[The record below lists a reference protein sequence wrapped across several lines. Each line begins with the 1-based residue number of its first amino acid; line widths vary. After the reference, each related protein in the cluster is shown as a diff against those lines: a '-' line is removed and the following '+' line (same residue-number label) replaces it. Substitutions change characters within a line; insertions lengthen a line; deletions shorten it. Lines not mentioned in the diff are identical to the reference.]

1 MADSLKVIFTAA
13 EASPLVKAGGLG
25 DVVGSLPKALR
36 RAGHDIR
43 IILPNYGTINLE
55 GYISRSLGSSSVPFM
70 GSIESI
76 EVNAVNLKDGTPVYL
91 IDNWTYFH
99 RSSIYGEQ
107 DDLQRFLFFSFSVME
122 ALKIVNWQPNI
133 LHCHDW
139 HTGIIPALL
148 KIAYKDDP
156 FYSQCSSVFTIHNI
170 AYQGWFDDFFA
181 EKAGLYHFLPNI
193 DDPLRSKTYCMTGLG
208 IYHSDV
214 VSTVSDKYA
223 NEILTPEY
231 GEGMD
236 ELILSRRDSLSGIV
250 NGIDYDK
257 LNPATDSNIT
267 VQYDVNSIEK
277 RVQNKFALQNKAGLS
292 VNQEIPVIGM
302 AGRLVEQKG
311 IDIAIQA
318 IESLLARTEIQFIL
332 QGTGHSGY
340 HESLEELQRRYP
352 DRVRT
357 YLTLDFLI
365 ARSIFAGCDIFLV
378 PSRFEPCGL
387 SPLIASHYGAIPVVR
402 NTGGMAQNIIDYFN
416 DPQNGFGFVFQ
427 RYEAGALLE
436 ALHIA
441 LTTFEKKNEWLSLMV
456 RAMKADFSWYKS
468 VPKYEVLYNT
478 AINKIT
484 RWQI

>member
-1 MADSLKVIFTAA
+1 MADSLKVLFAAA

-25 DVVGSLPKALR
+25 DVIGSLPKALR

-55 GYISRSLGSSSVPFM
+55 GYTSRSLGSSSVPFM
-70 GSIESI
+70 GSNERI
-76 EVNAVNLKDGTPVYL
+76 EVNAVNIKDGVPVYL

-107 DDLQRFLFFSFSVME
+107 DDLQRFLFFSYSVMD
-122 ALKIVNWQPNI
+122 ALKIVNWQPNV

-148 KIAYKDDP
+148 KVAYRDDP
-156 FYSQCSSVFTIHNI
+156 FFPHCSSVFTIHNI

-181 EKAGLYHFLPNI
+181 EKADLHRFLPRI
-193 DDPLRSKTYCMTGLG
+193 DDPLRSKTYSMTGLG

-214 VSTVSDKYA
+214 VSTVSDNYA

-231 GEGMD
+231 GERID
-236 ELILSRRDSLSGIV
+236 ELILSRRDSLFGIV
-250 NGIDYDK
+250 NGIDYDEF
-257 LNPATDSNIT
+257 NPATDSNIA
-267 VQYDVNSIEK
+267 VQYNVNSIEK

-292 VNQEIPVIGM
+292 VNQEIPLIGM

-311 IDIAIQA
+311 IDIAIKA
-318 IESLLARTEIQFIL
+318 IESLLAGTEIQFIL
-332 QGTGHSGY
+332 QGTGHRGY
-340 HESLEELQRRYP
+340 HESLEELQRLHP

-365 ARSIFAGCDIFLV
+365 GRSIFAGCDIFLM

-402 NTGGMAQNIIDYFN
+402 NTGGMAQNIIDYDS

-427 RYEAGALLE
+427 KYDTGELLE
-436 ALHIA
+436 ALHKV
-441 LTTFEKKNEWLSLMV
+441 LRTFKEKEEWPNLMV
-456 RAMKADFSWYKS
+456 RAMKADFSWHKS
-468 VPKYEVLYNT
+468 VPKYEALYHT
-478 AINKIT
+478 ALNKIT
-484 RWQI
+484 RW